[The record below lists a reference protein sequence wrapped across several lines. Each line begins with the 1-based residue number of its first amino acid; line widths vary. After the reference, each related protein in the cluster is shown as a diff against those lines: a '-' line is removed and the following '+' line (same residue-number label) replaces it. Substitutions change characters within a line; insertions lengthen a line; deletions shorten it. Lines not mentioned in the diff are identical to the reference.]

1 MKNDLYSEIITA
13 LHTASEC
20 GRFAEQNKNLDGISH
35 REALRRYGTK
45 ALRRYREQFGTPPR
59 TGGKANSKILYNV
72 VRLNE
77 LKQAEVI
84 TRNVMQFECKIIERE
99 RKSLKS

>member
-1 MKNDLYSEIITA
+1 MRNDLYSDIITA

-20 GRFAEQNKNLDGISH
+20 GRFAEQHKGSELSR
-35 REALRRYGTK
+35 REALRQYGAKT
-45 ALRRYREQFGTPPR
+45 LRRYKEQYGAPAR
-59 TGGKANSKILYNV
+59 TGGKANSKILYSV

-84 TRNVMQFECKIIERE
+84 TRSVLEFECKIIERE
-99 RKSLKS
+99 RKTHKIQ